1 MSKDIN
7 EEISKCIIKMLLLEP
22 FYAHFL
28 SGVIRE
34 VTDKVPTAAVGFKSG
49 KIALYVNENF
59 FLKELKWSENPRK
72 NERVAV
78 IKHETLHII
87 FKHLFR
93 MKTKDYDNRLFN
105 IAADLV
111 VNQLISPWKL
121 PDSAVTLETFPEL
134 KLPPDKSVEWYYENL
149 KKTASKDKEY
159 KKSLQEIFDKMDASG
174 GGGKDLGDDDLG
186 GGEGSRKKSRYHS
199 DHRMWGENESFS
211 MEVVETEVDRMIIQ
225 ARDRTPIKDHGT
237 IPLGIQS
244 LIKNIVEKRKPQI
257 NWKRALKIF
266 SSTSRKTRVYHT
278 LKRVSKR
285 FGTRPGIKIKRF
297 QKLAVA
303 IDTSGSIK
311 IDDFNDFFGE
321 IHSMWRF
328 GAEIDVLECDAE
340 IQKKYSYRGRIPEFI
355 HGGGGTSFDPVFE
368 HIKSNRFERYDGCIY
383 LTDGYAPEPTI
394 KPPCKVFWCITKD
407 GEIGP
412 HLKFGRVVK
421 MK

>member
-1 MSKDIN
+1 
-7 EEISKCIIKMLLLEP
+7 MLLKEP

-59 FLKELKWSENPRK
+59 FLKELRSMT
-72 NERVAV
+72 ERVAV

-93 MKTKDYDNRLFN
+93 MKTKTYDNQLFN
-105 IAADLV
+105 IAADIV
-111 VNQLISPWKL
+111 VNQLIAPWKL

-134 KLPPDKSVEWYYENL
+134 KLPKDKSVEWYYENL
-149 KKTASKDKEY
+149 KKKASKDPEY
-159 KKSLQEIFDKMDASG
+159 KKRLMEISEQG
-174 GGGKDLGDDDLG
+174 T
-186 GGEGSRKKSRYHS
+186 HS
-199 DHRMWGENESFS
+199 DHKMWGENENFS

-225 ARDRTPIKDHGT
+225 AKDRTPRKDHGT
-237 IPLGIQS
+237 IPLGIKS
-244 LIKNIVEKRKPQI
+244 LIQSIIEKRNPQI
-257 NWKRALKIF
+257 DWKRALKLF
-266 SSTSRKTRVYHT
+266 SSTSRRTRVYHT
-278 LKRVSKR
+278 MKRFSKR

-303 IDTSGSIK
+303 IDTSGSIN
-311 IDDFNDFFGE
+311 IDDFNTFFSE
-321 IHSMWRF
+321 IHSMWKF
-328 GAEIDVLECDAE
+328 GAEVHVLECDADV
-340 IQKKYSYRGRIPEFI
+340 QKKYSYRGRTPEFV

-368 HIKSNRFERYDGCIY
+368 HIRSNRFERYDGCIY
-383 LTDGYAPEPTI
+383 LTDGYAPEPKI

-407 GEIGP
+407 GKVGP

-421 MK
+421 MTN

>member
-1 MSKDIN
+1 
-7 EEISKCIIKMLLLEP
+7 MLLKEP

-28 SGVIRE
+28 SGIIRE

-59 FLKELKWSENPRK
+59 FLKELRSMT
-72 NERVAV
+72 ERVAV

-121 PDSAVTLETFPEL
+121 PDSAVTLETFREL

-159 KKSLQEIFDKMDASG
+159 KKSLQEIFDKMDTSG
-174 GGGKDLGDDDLG
+174 GDDLAG
-186 GGEGSRKKSRYHS
+186 EEGSRKKRRYHS
-199 DHRMWGENESFS
+199 DHRMWGENENFS

-225 ARDRTPIKDHGT
+225 ARDRTSIKDHGT

-244 LIKNIVEKRKPQI
+244 LIKNIVKKRNPQI
-257 NWKRALKIF
+257 NWKKALKIF
-266 SSTSRKTRVYHT
+266 SSTSRKTRVYLT

-285 FGTRPGIKIKRF
+285 FGTRPGTKIKRF

-303 IDTSGSIK
+303 IDTSGSIN

-412 HLKFGRVVK
+412 HLKFGRAVK

>member
-1 MSKDIN
+1 
-7 EEISKCIIKMLLLEP
+7 MLLKEP

-28 SGVIRE
+28 SGIIRE

-59 FLKELKWSENPRK
+59 FLKELRSMT
-72 NERVAV
+72 ERVAV

-93 MKTKDYDNRLFN
+93 MKTKDYENRLFN

-121 PDSAVTLETFPEL
+121 PDSAVTLETFREL

-159 KKSLQEIFDKMDASG
+159 KKSLQEIFDKMDSSG
-174 GGGKDLGDDDLG
+174 GDDLAG
-186 GGEGSRKKSRYHS
+186 EEGSRKKRRYHS
-199 DHRMWGENESFS
+199 DHRMWGENENFS

-225 ARDRTPIKDHGT
+225 ARDRTPTKDHGT

-244 LIKNIVEKRKPQI
+244 LIKNIVKKRNPQI
-257 NWKRALKIF
+257 NWKKALKIF
-266 SSTSRKTRVYHT
+266 SSSSRKTRVYLT

-285 FGTRPGIKIKRF
+285 FGTRPGTKIKRF

-303 IDTSGSIK
+303 IDTSGSIN

-328 GAEIDVLECDAE
+328 GAEIDILECDAE

-412 HLKFGRVVK
+412 HLKFGRAVK

>member
-7 EEISKCIIKMLLLEP
+7 EEISRCIIKMLLKEP

-59 FLKELKWSENPRK
+59 FLKELRSMT
-72 NERVAV
+72 ERVAV

-93 MKTKDYDNRLFN
+93 MKTKTYDNQLFN
-105 IAADLV
+105 IAADIV
-111 VNQLISPWKL
+111 VNQLIAPWKL

-134 KLPPDKSVEWYYENL
+134 KLPKDKSVEWYYENL
-149 KKTASKDKEY
+149 KKNASKDSEY
-159 KKSLQEIFDKMDASG
+159 KKRLMEISEQG
-174 GGGKDLGDDDLG
+174 T
-186 GGEGSRKKSRYHS
+186 HS
-199 DHRMWGENESFS
+199 DHKMWGENENFS

-225 ARDRTPIKDHGT
+225 AKDRTPKKDHGT
-237 IPLGIQS
+237 IPLGIKS
-244 LIKNIVEKRKPQI
+244 LIQSIIEKRNPQI
-257 NWKRALKIF
+257 DWKRALKLF
-266 SSTSRKTRVYHT
+266 SSTSRRTRVYHT
-278 LKRVSKR
+278 MKRFSKR

-303 IDTSGSIK
+303 IDTSGSIN
-311 IDDFNDFFGE
+311 IDDFNTFFSE
-321 IHSMWRF
+321 IHSMWKF
-328 GAEIDVLECDAE
+328 GAEVDVLECDADV
-340 IQKKYSYRGRIPEFI
+340 QKKYSYRGRTPEFV

-368 HIKSNRFERYDGCIY
+368 HIRSNRFERYDGCIY
-383 LTDGYAPEPTI
+383 LTDGYAPEPKI

-407 GEIGP
+407 GNVGP

-421 MK
+421 MTN

>member
-1 MSKDIN
+1 VSKDIN
-7 EEISKCIIKMLLLEP
+7 EEISRCIIKMLLKEP

-28 SGVIRE
+28 SGIIRE

-59 FLKELKWSENPRK
+59 FLKELRSMT
-72 NERVAV
+72 ERVAV

-121 PDSAVTLETFPEL
+121 PDSAVTLETFREL

-159 KKSLQEIFDKMDASG
+159 KKSLQEIFDKMDTSG
-174 GGGKDLGDDDLG
+174 GDDLAG
-186 GGEGSRKKSRYHS
+186 EEGSRKKRRYHS
-199 DHRMWGENESFS
+199 DHRMWGENENFS

-225 ARDRTPIKDHGT
+225 ARDRTSIKDHGT

-244 LIKNIVEKRKPQI
+244 LIKNIVKKRNPQI
-257 NWKRALKIF
+257 NWKKALKIF
-266 SSTSRKTRVYHT
+266 SSSSRKTRVYLT

-285 FGTRPGIKIKRF
+285 FGTRPGTKIKRF

-303 IDTSGSIK
+303 IDTSGSIN

>member
-7 EEISKCIIKMLLLEP
+7 EEISRCIIKMLLKEP

-59 FLKELKWSENPRK
+59 FLKELRSMT
-72 NERVAV
+72 ERVAV

-93 MKTKDYDNRLFN
+93 MKTKTYDNQLFN
-105 IAADLV
+105 IAADIV
-111 VNQLISPWKL
+111 VNQLIAPWKL

-134 KLPPDKSVEWYYENL
+134 KLPKDKSVEWYYENL
-149 KKTASKDKEY
+149 KKNASKDPEY
-159 KKSLQEIFDKMDASG
+159 KKRLIEISEQG
-174 GGGKDLGDDDLG
+174 T
-186 GGEGSRKKSRYHS
+186 HS
-199 DHRMWGENESFS
+199 DHKMWGENENFS

-225 ARDRTPIKDHGT
+225 AKDRTPRKDHGT
-237 IPLGIQS
+237 IPLGIKS
-244 LIKNIVEKRKPQI
+244 LIQSIIEKRNPQI
-257 NWKRALKIF
+257 DWKRALKLF
-266 SSTSRKTRVYHT
+266 SSTSRRTRVYHT
-278 LKRVSKR
+278 MKRFSKR

-303 IDTSGSIK
+303 IDTSGSIN
-311 IDDFNDFFGE
+311 IDDFNTFFSE
-321 IHSMWRF
+321 IHSMWKF
-328 GAEIDVLECDAE
+328 GAEVHVLECDADV
-340 IQKKYSYRGRIPEFI
+340 QKKYSYRGRTPEFV

-368 HIKSNRFERYDGCIY
+368 HIRSNRFERYDGCIY
-383 LTDGYAPEPTI
+383 LTDGYAPEPKI

-407 GEIGP
+407 GKVGP

-421 MK
+421 MTT

>member
-7 EEISKCIIKMLLLEP
+7 EEISRCIIKMLLKEP

-59 FLKELKWSENPRK
+59 FLKELRSMT
-72 NERVAV
+72 ERVAV

-93 MKTKDYDNRLFN
+93 MKTKSYDNQFFN
-105 IAADLV
+105 IAADIV
-111 VNQLISPWKL
+111 VNQLIAPWKL

-134 KLPPDKSVEWYYENL
+134 KLPKDKSVEWYYENL
-149 KKTASKDKEY
+149 KKNASKDSEY
-159 KKSLQEIFDKMDASG
+159 KKRLMEISEQG
-174 GGGKDLGDDDLG
+174 T
-186 GGEGSRKKSRYHS
+186 HS
-199 DHRMWGENESFS
+199 DHKMWGENENFS

-225 ARDRTPIKDHGT
+225 AKDRTPKKDHGT
-237 IPLGIQS
+237 IPLGIKS
-244 LIKNIVEKRKPQI
+244 LIKSIIEKRNPQI
-257 NWKRALKIF
+257 DWKRALKLF
-266 SSTSRKTRVYHT
+266 SSTSRRTRVYHT
-278 LKRVSKR
+278 MKRFSKR

-303 IDTSGSIK
+303 IDTSGSIN
-311 IDDFNDFFGE
+311 IDDFNTFFSE
-321 IHSMWRF
+321 IHSMWKF
-328 GAEIDVLECDAE
+328 GAEVDVLECDADV
-340 IQKKYSYRGRIPEFI
+340 QKKYSYRGRTPEFV

-368 HIKSNRFERYDGCIY
+368 HIRSNRFERYDGCIY
-383 LTDGYAPEPTI
+383 LTDGYAPEPKI

-407 GEIGP
+407 GKVGP

-421 MK
+421 MTN

>member
-7 EEISKCIIKMLLLEP
+7 EEISRCIIKMLLKEP

-59 FLKELKWSENPRK
+59 FLKELRSMT
-72 NERVAV
+72 ERVAV

-93 MKTKDYDNRLFN
+93 MKTKTYDNQLFN
-105 IAADLV
+105 IAADIV
-111 VNQLISPWKL
+111 VNQLIAPWKL

-134 KLPPDKSVEWYYENL
+134 KLPKDKSVEWYYENL
-149 KKTASKDKEY
+149 KKNASKDPEY
-159 KKSLQEIFDKMDASG
+159 KKRLIEISEQG
-174 GGGKDLGDDDLG
+174 T
-186 GGEGSRKKSRYHS
+186 HS
-199 DHRMWGENESFS
+199 DHKMWGENENFS

-225 ARDRTPIKDHGT
+225 AKDRTPRKDHGT
-237 IPLGIQS
+237 IPLGIKS
-244 LIKNIVEKRKPQI
+244 LIQSIIEKRNPQI
-257 NWKRALKIF
+257 DWKRALKLF
-266 SSTSRKTRVYHT
+266 SSTSRRTRVYHT
-278 LKRVSKR
+278 MKRFSKR

-303 IDTSGSIK
+303 IDTSGSIN
-311 IDDFNDFFGE
+311 IDDFNTFFSE
-321 IHSMWRF
+321 IHSMWKF
-328 GAEIDVLECDAE
+328 GAEVDVLECDADV
-340 IQKKYSYRGRIPEFI
+340 QKKYSYRGRTPEFV

-368 HIKSNRFERYDGCIY
+368 HIRSNRFERYDGCIY
-383 LTDGYAPEPTI
+383 LTDGYAPEPKI

-407 GEIGP
+407 GKVGP

-421 MK
+421 MTN

>member
-1 MSKDIN
+1 
-7 EEISKCIIKMLLLEP
+7 MLLKEP

-59 FLKELKWSENPRK
+59 FLKELRSMT
-72 NERVAV
+72 ERVAV

-93 MKTKDYDNRLFN
+93 MKTKTYDNQLFN
-105 IAADLV
+105 IAADIV
-111 VNQLISPWKL
+111 VNQLIAPWKL

-134 KLPPDKSVEWYYENL
+134 KLPKDKSVEWYYENL
-149 KKTASKDKEY
+149 KKKASKDPEY
-159 KKSLQEIFDKMDASG
+159 KKRLMEISEQG
-174 GGGKDLGDDDLG
+174 T
-186 GGEGSRKKSRYHS
+186 HS
-199 DHRMWGENESFS
+199 DHKMWGENENFS

-225 ARDRTPIKDHGT
+225 AKDRTPRKDHGT
-237 IPLGIQS
+237 IPLGIKS
-244 LIKNIVEKRKPQI
+244 LIQSIIEKRNPQI
-257 NWKRALKIF
+257 DWKRALKLF
-266 SSTSRKTRVYHT
+266 SSTSRRTRVYHT
-278 LKRVSKR
+278 MKRFSKR

-303 IDTSGSIK
+303 IDTSGSIN
-311 IDDFNDFFGE
+311 IDDFNTFFSE
-321 IHSMWRF
+321 IHSMWKF
-328 GAEIDVLECDAE
+328 GAEVHVLECDADV
-340 IQKKYSYRGRIPEFI
+340 QKKYSYRGRTPEFV

-368 HIKSNRFERYDGCIY
+368 HIRSNRFERYDGCIY
-383 LTDGYAPEPTI
+383 LTDGYAPEPKI

-407 GEIGP
+407 GKVGP

-421 MK
+421 MTT

>member
-1 MSKDIN
+1 VSKDIN
-7 EEISKCIIKMLLLEP
+7 EEISRCIIKMLLKEP

-59 FLKELKWSENPRK
+59 FLKELRSMT
-72 NERVAV
+72 ERVAV

-93 MKTKDYDNRLFN
+93 MKTKSYDNQLFN
-105 IAADLV
+105 IAADIV
-111 VNQLISPWKL
+111 VNQLIAPWKL

-134 KLPPDKSVEWYYENL
+134 KLPKDKSVEWYYENL
-149 KKTASKDKEY
+149 KKKASKDPEY
-159 KKSLQEIFDKMDASG
+159 KKRLMEISEQG
-174 GGGKDLGDDDLG
+174 T
-186 GGEGSRKKSRYHS
+186 HS
-199 DHRMWGENESFS
+199 DHKMWGENENFS

-225 ARDRTPIKDHGT
+225 AKDRTPRKDHGT
-237 IPLGIQS
+237 IPLGIKS
-244 LIKNIVEKRKPQI
+244 LIQSIIEKRNPQI
-257 NWKRALKIF
+257 DWKRALKLF
-266 SSTSRKTRVYHT
+266 SSTSRRTRVYHT
-278 LKRVSKR
+278 MKRFSKR

-303 IDTSGSIK
+303 IDTSGSIN
-311 IDDFNDFFGE
+311 IDDFNTFFSE
-321 IHSMWRF
+321 IHSMWKF
-328 GAEIDVLECDAE
+328 GAEVHVLECDADV
-340 IQKKYSYRGRIPEFI
+340 QKKYSYRGRTPEFV

-368 HIKSNRFERYDGCIY
+368 HIRSNRFERYDGCIY
-383 LTDGYAPEPTI
+383 LTDGYAPEPKI

-407 GEIGP
+407 GKVGP

-421 MK
+421 MTN

>member
-7 EEISKCIIKMLLLEP
+7 EEISKCIIKMLLKEP

-28 SGVIRE
+28 SGIIRE

-93 MKTKDYDNRLFN
+93 MKTKDYDNKLFN
-105 IAADLV
+105 IAADIV

-134 KLPPDKSVEWYYENL
+134 KLPRDKSVEWYYEKL

-159 KKSLQEIFDKMDASG
+159 KKRLQEIFDKMDASG
-174 GGGKDLGDDDLG
+174 GLGGNDLG
-186 GGEGSRKKSRYHS
+186 GEEGSKEKRRYHS

-211 MEVVETEVDRMIIQ
+211 MDVVETEVDRMIIQ

-244 LIKNIVEKRKPQI
+244 LIKNVVEKRNPQI

-266 SSTSRKTRVYHT
+266 SSSSRKTRVYHT

-303 IDTSGSIK
+303 IDTSGSINL
-311 IDDFNDFFGE
+311 DDFNDFFAE

-340 IQKKYSYRGRIPEFI
+340 VQKKYSYRGRIPEFI

>member
-1 MSKDIN
+1 
-7 EEISKCIIKMLLLEP
+7 MLLKEP

-59 FLKELKWSENPRK
+59 FLKELRSMT
-72 NERVAV
+72 ERVAV

-93 MKTKDYDNRLFN
+93 MKTKSYDNQLFN
-105 IAADLV
+105 IAADIV
-111 VNQLISPWKL
+111 VNQLIAPWKL

-134 KLPPDKSVEWYYENL
+134 KLPKDKSVEWYYENL
-149 KKTASKDKEY
+149 KKKASKDSEY
-159 KKSLQEIFDKMDASG
+159 KKRLMEISEQG
-174 GGGKDLGDDDLG
+174 T
-186 GGEGSRKKSRYHS
+186 HS
-199 DHRMWGENESFS
+199 DHKMWGENENFS

-225 ARDRTPIKDHGT
+225 ARDRTPRKDHGT
-237 IPLGIQS
+237 IPLGIKS
-244 LIKNIVEKRKPQI
+244 LIQSIIEKRNPQI
-257 NWKRALKIF
+257 DWKRALKLF
-266 SSTSRKTRVYHT
+266 SSTSRRTRVYHT
-278 LKRVSKR
+278 MKRFSKR

-303 IDTSGSIK
+303 IDTSGSIN
-311 IDDFNDFFGE
+311 IDDFNTFFSE
-321 IHSMWRF
+321 IHSMWKF
-328 GAEIDVLECDAE
+328 GAEVHVLECDADV
-340 IQKKYSYRGRIPEFI
+340 QKKYSYRGRTPEFV

-368 HIKSNRFERYDGCIY
+368 HIRSNRFERYDGCIY
-383 LTDGYAPEPTI
+383 LTDGYAPEPKI

-407 GEIGP
+407 GKVGP

-421 MK
+421 MTN

>member
-7 EEISKCIIKMLLLEP
+7 EEISRCIIKMLLKEP

-28 SGVIRE
+28 SGIIRE

-59 FLKELKWSENPRK
+59 FLKELRSA
-72 NERVAV
+72 ERVAV

-93 MKTKDYDNRLFN
+93 MKTKDYDNKLFN

-174 GGGKDLGDDDLG
+174 GGG
-186 GGEGSRKKSRYHS
+186 RYHS
-199 DHRMWGENESFS
+199 DHRMWGENEKFS

-244 LIKNIVEKRKPQI
+244 LIKNIVEKRNPQI

-303 IDTSGSIK
+303 IDTSGSIN

>member
-7 EEISKCIIKMLLLEP
+7 EEISRCIIKMLLKEP

-59 FLKELKWSENPRK
+59 FLKELRSMT
-72 NERVAV
+72 ERVAV

-93 MKTKDYDNRLFN
+93 MKTKSYDNQLFN
-105 IAADLV
+105 IAADIV
-111 VNQLISPWKL
+111 VNQLIAPWKL

-134 KLPPDKSVEWYYENL
+134 KLPKDKSVEWYYENL
-149 KKTASKDKEY
+149 KKNASKDPEY
-159 KKSLQEIFDKMDASG
+159 KKRLMEISEQG
-174 GGGKDLGDDDLG
+174 T
-186 GGEGSRKKSRYHS
+186 HS
-199 DHRMWGENESFS
+199 DHKMWGENENFS

-225 ARDRTPIKDHGT
+225 AKDRTPKKDHGT
-237 IPLGIQS
+237 IPLGIKS
-244 LIKNIVEKRKPQI
+244 LIQSIIEKRNPQI
-257 NWKRALKIF
+257 DWKRALKLF
-266 SSTSRKTRVYHT
+266 SSTSRRTRVYHT
-278 LKRVSKR
+278 MKRFSKR

-303 IDTSGSIK
+303 IDTSGSIN
-311 IDDFNDFFGE
+311 IDDFNTFFSE
-321 IHSMWRF
+321 IHSMWKF
-328 GAEIDVLECDAE
+328 GAEVDVLECDADV
-340 IQKKYSYRGRIPEFI
+340 QKKYSYRGRTPEFV

-368 HIKSNRFERYDGCIY
+368 HIRSNRFERYDGCIY
-383 LTDGYAPEPTI
+383 LTDGYAPEPKI

-407 GEIGP
+407 GKVGP

-421 MK
+421 MTN

>member
-1 MSKDIN
+1 VSKDIN
-7 EEISKCIIKMLLLEP
+7 EEISRCIIKMLLKEP

-28 SGVIRE
+28 SGIIRE

-59 FLKELKWSENPRK
+59 FLKELRST
-72 NERVAV
+72 ERVAV

-121 PDSAVTLETFPEL
+121 PDSAVTLETFREL

-159 KKSLQEIFDKMDASG
+159 KKSLQEIFDKMDTSG
-174 GGGKDLGDDDLG
+174 GDDLAG
-186 GGEGSRKKSRYHS
+186 EEGSRKKRRYHS
-199 DHRMWGENESFS
+199 DHRMWGENENFS

-244 LIKNIVEKRKPQI
+244 LIKNIVKKRNPQI
-257 NWKRALKIF
+257 NWKKALKIF
-266 SSTSRKTRVYHT
+266 SSTSRKTRVYLT

-285 FGTRPGIKIKRF
+285 FGTRPGTKIKRF

-303 IDTSGSIK
+303 IDTSGSIN

>member
-1 MSKDIN
+1 
-7 EEISKCIIKMLLLEP
+7 MLLKEP

-28 SGVIRE
+28 SGIIRD

-93 MKTKDYDNRLFN
+93 MKTKDYDNKLFN

-174 GGGKDLGDDDLG
+174 GGGKDLGGDDL
-186 GGEGSRKKSRYHS
+186 KKRRYHS
-199 DHRMWGENESFS
+199 DHRMWGENENFS

-244 LIKNIVEKRKPQI
+244 LIKNIVEKRNPQI

-340 IQKKYSYRGRIPEFI
+340 VQKKYSYRGRIPEFI

>member
-1 MSKDIN
+1 
-7 EEISKCIIKMLLLEP
+7 MLLKEP

-59 FLKELKWSENPRK
+59 FLKELRSMT
-72 NERVAV
+72 ERVAV

-93 MKTKDYDNRLFN
+93 MKTKTYDNQLFN
-105 IAADLV
+105 IAADIV
-111 VNQLISPWKL
+111 VNQLIAPWKL

-134 KLPPDKSVEWYYENL
+134 KLPKDKSVEWYYENL
-149 KKTASKDKEY
+149 KKNASKDSEY
-159 KKSLQEIFDKMDASG
+159 MKRLMEISEQG
-174 GGGKDLGDDDLG
+174 T
-186 GGEGSRKKSRYHS
+186 HS
-199 DHRMWGENESFS
+199 DHKMWGENENFS

-225 ARDRTPIKDHGT
+225 AKDRTPIKDHGT
-237 IPLGIQS
+237 IPLGIKS
-244 LIKNIVEKRKPQI
+244 LIQSIIEKRNPQI
-257 NWKRALKIF
+257 DWKRALKLF
-266 SSTSRKTRVYHT
+266 SSTSRRTRVYHT
-278 LKRVSKR
+278 MKRFSKR

-303 IDTSGSIK
+303 IDTSGSIN
-311 IDDFNDFFGE
+311 IDDFNTFFSE
-321 IHSMWRF
+321 IHSMWKF
-328 GAEIDVLECDAE
+328 GAEVDVLECDADV
-340 IQKKYSYRGRIPEFI
+340 QKKYSYRGRTPEFV

-368 HIKSNRFERYDGCIY
+368 HIRSNRFERYDGCIY
-383 LTDGYAPEPTI
+383 LTDGYAPEPKI

-407 GEIGP
+407 GNVGP

-421 MK
+421 MTN

>member
-7 EEISKCIIKMLLLEP
+7 EEISRCIIKMLLKEP

-28 SGVIRE
+28 SGIIRE

-59 FLKELKWSENPRK
+59 FLKELRST
-72 NERVAV
+72 ERVAV

-93 MKTKDYDNRLFN
+93 MKTKDYDNKLFN

-174 GGGKDLGDDDLG
+174 GGG
-186 GGEGSRKKSRYHS
+186 RYHS
-199 DHRMWGENESFS
+199 DHRMWGENEKFS

-244 LIKNIVEKRKPQI
+244 LIKNIVEKRNPQI

-303 IDTSGSIK
+303 IDTSGSIN

>member
-1 MSKDIN
+1 
-7 EEISKCIIKMLLLEP
+7 
-22 FYAHFL
+22 
-28 SGVIRE
+28 
-34 VTDKVPTAAVGFKSG
+34 
-49 KIALYVNENF
+49 
-59 FLKELKWSENPRK
+59 
-72 NERVAV
+72 
-78 IKHETLHII
+78 
-87 FKHLFR
+87 
-93 MKTKDYDNRLFN
+93 MKTKDYDNKLFN

-111 VNQLISPWKL
+111 VNQLIKDL

-134 KLPPDKSVEWYYENL
+134 KLPPDKSVEWYYEKL

-174 GGGKDLGDDDLG
+174 GGGLGGNDLG
-186 GGEGSRKKSRYHS
+186 GEEGSREKGRYHS
-199 DHRMWGENESFS
+199 DHRMWGENENFS

-237 IPLGIQS
+237 IPLGIQE
-244 LIKNIVEKRKPQI
+244 LIKNIVEKRNPQI

-303 IDTSGSIK
+303 IDTSGSIN